1 MGKASAFAA
10 GCDAARDAGVGEME
24 GEDCAGGVMVG
35 VLAWPWTGKDRKHK
49 IARAALETQDQLR
62 RHKEVL
68 ATIVLATVMSS

>member
-1 MGKASAFAA
+1 
-10 GCDAARDAGVGEME
+10 ME
-24 GEDCAGGVMVG
+24 EEDCAGGVTVG